1 MSTLWKPGKSWSQN
15 LSHSVKE
22 DGFLFAI
29 FLAIWISQS
38 LFFGQACHTLR
49 TPTLVSVSDQAIQL
63 FRQLNR
69 NLQPGQ
75 KIKNWLDNDKY
86 IWFLICRIP
95 NPQTFGHNI
104 VGNVGPELW
113 MPTISGWVV
122 LPPPPPPPPPPEVP
136 RRMLLWLISLS
147 SPHQVTNRIRL
158 CRWSGNTIFPKA
170 SLSAPPWNSNVR
182 ISWQSTC
189 PTPQENLQLFA
200 SSFN

>member
-1 MSTLWKPGKSWSQN
+1 MGFCSRFFLPFEFLRAFFLVKRVILWGPQ
-15 LSHSVKE
+15 LS
-22 DGFLFAI
+22 FL
-29 FLAIWISQS
+29 SQS
-38 LFFGQACHTLR
+38 
-49 TPTLVSVSDQAIQL
+49 PVSDQAIQL

-122 LPPPPPPPPPPEVP
+122 LPPPPPPPEVP

>member
-38 LFFGQACHTLR
+38 LF
-49 TPTLVSVSDQAIQL
+49 LVKRVILWGPQLSFLSQSPVSDQAIQL

-86 IWFLICRIP
+86 IWLSICRIP

-122 LPPPPPPPPPPEVP
+122 LPPPPPEVP
-136 RRMLLWLISLS
+136 GRMLLWLIL
-147 SPHQVTNRIRL
+147 VL
-158 CRWSGNTIFPKA
+158 
-170 SLSAPPWNSNVR
+170 PPPSD
-182 ISWQSTC
+182 
-189 PTPQENLQLFA
+189 
-200 SSFN
+200 